1 MGGWLIVAGAA
12 WAAAAAP
19 PSTSHLERSY
29 WVHASLGASTQRG
42 YWGTN
47 FPAAAAP
54 SGEEITK
61 AAGLFSSNY
70 GANRLYLIYHGEIPA
85 PEARRVFR
93 DWRSACPPAVELV
106 PALVLRMYDRA
117 QTPVFTS
124 GEVRDLCAFF
134 RDRIHSDR
142 AAVYDVYR
150 GRDQGG
156 ALAEMAR
163 SFPRGLIRLG
173 LQPDEV
179 VAAPF
184 ATAVQDTWSGFCHG
198 ARNRED
204 WEQPGFGAPA
214 LRRWVEARNAGSA
227 PIAWNLI
234 AVAWDYTATPRGG
247 YPGYDDA
254 AKNMP
259 LPSGRNAAGAAL
271 VAGAATRDTF
281 GGFSCDLCILNEN
294 SRHPAHDGP
303 AGAFY
308 RTLREGRDYTG
319 FYAVPLREIADL
331 YRRVA
336 DTGLGALLPE
346 PPRTGP

>member
-1 MGGWLIVAGAA
+1 MIVAGAA
-12 WAAAAAP
+12 WATAAAT
-19 PSTSHLERSY
+19 PSTSRLERSY
-29 WVHASLGASTQRG
+29 WVHASLGAATQRG

-54 SGEEITK
+54 SGAEITK
-61 AAGLFSSNY
+61 AAGLLSANY
-70 GANRLYLIYHGEIPA
+70 GANRLYLIYHNEIPA
-85 PEARRVFR
+85 LEARRVFS

-117 QTPVFTS
+117 QTPVFTVE
-124 GEVRDLCAFF
+124 EVRDLCGFF
-134 RDRIHSDR
+134 RDRIHPDC

-150 GRDQGG
+150 GRDQGD
-156 ALAEMAR
+156 ALAELAR
-163 SFPRGLIRLG
+163 SVPRELIRLG
-173 LQPDEV
+173 LQPDEA

-184 ATAVQDTWSGFCHG
+184 TAAVQDTWSGFCHG
-198 ARNRED
+198 TRNRED

-214 LRRWVEARNAGSA
+214 LRRWVEARNAGST

-234 AVAWDYTATPRGG
+234 AVAWDYAATPRGG

-259 LPSGRNAAGAAL
+259 LPAGRNAAGAAL
-271 VAGAATRDTF
+271 IAGAATRDKF

-303 AGAFY
+303 ADAFY

-319 FYAVPLREIADL
+319 FYAAPLREIADL

-336 DTGLGALLPE
+336 VTGPGALLPE
-346 PPRTGP
+346 PPRAGP